1 MATRFNI
8 ERKSIEN
15 IYKSLACYNCHE
27 VPGPIEEQRNRYTC
41 VVNSHLLCEKCKS
54 QCNCGS
60 WVGYRSISSIDAILK
75 DLAMCCPNYNRGCR
89 EIFVQ
94 AEDLENH
101 RQYCIFRKVFCPDT
115 YTCEKREKIVFKVS
129 MLFWFTFPRFF
140 QGNYQLLIK
149 FIEVHKEARGH
160 RELSGHLLS
169 YLYCIKYT
177 LYY

>member
-27 VPGPIEEQRNRYTC
+27 VPGPNEEQRNRYTC

-94 AEDLENH
+94 AKDLEDH
-101 RQYCIFRKVFCPDT
+101 RQCCIFRKVFCPDT

-129 MLFWFTFPRFF
+129 MLF
-140 QGNYQLLIK
+140 
-149 FIEVHKEARGH
+149 
-160 RELSGHLLS
+160 
-169 YLYCIKYT
+169 
-177 LYY
+177 